1 MKRVDFNLYCRVVD
15 LLPYE
20 ELSHEEIAILCRCDV
35 AIVSYI
41 NDAEFGD
48 VW

>member
-1 MKRVDFNLYCRVVD
+1 MMRVDFNLYCRIVD

-20 ELSHEEIAILCRCDV
+20 ELSLDDIAILCRCDV
-35 AIVSYI
+35 AIVYSI
-41 NDAEFGD
+41 NEEEFGD

>member
-1 MKRVDFNLYCRVVD
+1 MMRIDYNLYCRVLD
-15 LLPYE
+15 LLPCL
-20 ELSHEEIAILCRCDV
+20 ELSLDDIAILCRCDV

-41 NDAEFGD
+41 NEAEFGD

>member
-1 MKRVDFNLYCRVVD
+1 MMKVDFDLYCRVLD

-20 ELSHEEIAILCRCDV
+20 ELSLDDIAILCRCDV

-41 NDAEFGD
+41 DSAEFGEF
-48 VW
+48 